1 LDYGSI
7 THYYQKGQEVMSEAG
22 TKEAG
27 PRSMGD
33 IEDTFGQMLTGAEEQ
48 PEEDSSPEE
57 QPSTDSLDTEQ
68 QDAKL
73 ADDLVVDEQQDDEL
87 EDEQL
92 DSDIQAFTVT
102 VDGKPEEVP
111 LDELIA
117 GYHRYATYTKKSQEL
132 AQQRN
137 GFGEEQQALRQTYQQ
152 YQGVLAQL
160 HQQMEAANQ
169 PPNMDWD
176 ALERENPV
184 QWLKLK
190 ELERQRTGEMQAV
203 QAERARMQQLLAGEN
218 DRKLQERM
226 EVERGLVL
234 EKIPEWA
241 NSDLQAE
248 EQRKLLEF
256 GKAVGFSDNELDTLY
271 DHRALVVLRDA
282 MRYNALTNGDRV
294 AEAKSKIGS
303 VKGGNK
309 TTARRTHSRQV
320 KEKRAQLRKTGKV
333 DDAAALFAEILTE

>member
-1 LDYGSI
+1 
-7 THYYQKGQEVMSEAG
+7 MSEAG
-22 TKEAG
+22 TTEAG

-33 IEDTFGQMLTGAEEQ
+33 IEDTFTQMLTGTEEQ
-48 PEEDSSPEE
+48 PEEDSSDEE
-57 QPSTDSLDTEQ
+57 QPSTDSSDVGQE
-68 QDAKL
+68 DAEL
-73 ADDLVVDEQQDDEL
+73 ADDSAVDEQDEEL

-92 DSDIQAFTVT
+92 DSDTQAFTVT

-132 AQQRN
+132 AQERQ
-137 GFGEEQQALRQTYQQ
+137 GFGAEQQALRQMHQQ
-152 YQGVLAQL
+152 YSGVLSQL
-160 HQQMEAANQ
+160 EQQMQAANK

-184 QWLKLK
+184 QFLKLK
-190 ELERQRTGEMQAV
+190 YLEQQRAGEIQAV

-218 DRKLQERM
+218 DKKLQERLT
-226 EVERGLVL
+226 VEQGLVL

-241 NSDLQAE
+241 DGDLQAD
-248 EQRKLLEF
+248 EQRKLVEF
-256 GKAVGFSDNELDTLY
+256 GKAVGYSDNELNTLY

-282 MRYNALTNGDRV
+282 MRYNELTNGDRIT
-294 AEAKSKIGS
+294 EAKSKIGS

-309 TTARRTHSRQV
+309 EMSRQV
-320 KEKRAQLRKTGKV
+320 RSRKTKAKRAKLKSTGKV
-333 DDAAALFAEILTE
+333 DDAAALFADILAE

>member
-1 LDYGSI
+1 
-7 THYYQKGQEVMSEAG
+7 MSEAG

-33 IEDTFGQMLTGAEEQ
+33 IQDTFAQMLTGTEEQ
-48 PEEDSSPEE
+48 PEEDSSSEE
-57 QPSTDSLDTEQ
+57 QPSTDSLDVGQ
-68 QDAKL
+68 QDAEL
-73 ADDLVVDEQQDDEL
+73 ADDSVVDEQQDDEL
-87 EDEQL
+87 DDEQL
-92 DSDIQAFTVT
+92 DSDTQAFTVT

-132 AQQRN
+132 AQERQ
-137 GFGEEQQALRQTYQQ
+137 GFGAEQRALRQMHQQ
-152 YQGVLAQL
+152 YSGVLSQL
-160 HQQMEAANQ
+160 EQQMQAANK

-190 ELERQRTGEMQAV
+190 ELERQRNGEIQAV

-218 DRKLQERM
+218 DKKLQERLA
-226 EVERGLVL
+226 VEQGLVL

-241 NSDLQAE
+241 DGNLQAD
-248 EQRKLLEF
+248 EQRKLVEF
-256 GKAVGFSDNELDTLY
+256 GKAVGYSDNELNTLY
-271 DHRALVVLRDA
+271 DHRALIVLRDA
-282 MRYNALTNGDRV
+282 MRYNELTNGDKIT
-294 AEAKSKIGS
+294 AAKSKIGS

-309 TTARRTHSRQV
+309 EMSRQV
-320 KEKRAQLRKTGKV
+320 RSRKTKAKRAKLKATGKV
-333 DDAAALFAEILTE
+333 DDAAALFADILAE